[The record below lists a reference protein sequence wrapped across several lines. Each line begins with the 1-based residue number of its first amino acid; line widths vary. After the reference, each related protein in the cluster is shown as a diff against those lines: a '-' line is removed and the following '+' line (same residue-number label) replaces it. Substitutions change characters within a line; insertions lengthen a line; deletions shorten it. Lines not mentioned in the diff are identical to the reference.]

1 MAGLVL
7 WLDLVAVLDLSVAGF
22 LFGGKLLALRDLT
35 DDSLEMEDE
44 RLTRRLLQ
52 LIYFSLSHEK
62 NIDNGLLH

>member
-62 NIDNGLLH
+62 NNDNGLLH